1 MISHFK
7 SKSYFSGVLGYPRLT
22 VVGELSSDAAIL
34 TRFLLVTFLCLPF
47 AIWLSLALVVA
58 WTSCEPVRLIPHYW
72 MSRFPLVQIVDVLP
86 SSWVPL
92 EPWCALPQA
101 MLYSGWLCVPGAA
114 RLVCLGAKMVDTP
127 SKCRSLQGKH
137 PLTGQALRQPA
148 ELPRPWAQAEAWW
161 AESWVMLGSGYLC
174 VPGTAHLVCLDSPM
188 WYLLLLLCSVAWNQG
203 SDTARSSFIV

>member
-101 MLYSGWLCVPGAA
+101 MLYSGCLCVAGVAC
-114 RLVCLGAKMVDTP
+114 LVHLGAKMVDLTFLFKTDENRFLVLMIHATSNTNFSSIYQP
-127 SKCRSLQGKH
+127 SSNLCEGFLLHVDKFR
-137 PLTGQALRQPA
+137 TLRKPH
-148 ELPRPWAQAEAWW
+148 
-161 AESWVMLGSGYLC
+161 V
-174 VPGTAHLVCLDSPM
+174 
-188 WYLLLLLCSVAWNQG
+188 
-203 SDTARSSFIV
+203 F